1 MKIKKYIIIIIIV
14 VVSSIASFQ
23 LGMKYSTT
31 KKYNWDKT
39 CYLRGM
45 HNKMVR
51 TVYHIS
57 EIKDNIDEIN
67 KNKDEANP
75 FKHMLEELSFMINA
89 CDGGAY
95 YMFDDKVHMETS
107 YNLFRSFELI
117 KDSVDEG
124 VALDGE
130 RICYGFWEDKVIS
143 ENEILFLDSLQKE
156 LESIID
162 NMHEEN
168 TTKVRLELSTGE
180 FAQIVSGFTGKYGWS
195 NVTKR
200 WANVTELGLKN

>member
-1 MKIKKYIIIIIIV
+1 MKTKKYIIIIIIV
-14 VVSSIASFQ
+14 IVSSIASFQ

-45 HNKMVR
+45 HNKMVS
-51 TVYHIS
+51 TAYHITA
-57 EIKDNIDEIN
+57 IKNNVDEIN
-67 KNKDEANP
+67 KNKGEANP
-75 FKHMLEELSFMINA
+75 FKDILEELSFMINA
-89 CDGGAY
+89 CDEGTY
-95 YMFDDKVHMETS
+95 YMFDDLVQRETS
-107 YNLFRSFELI
+107 YNLFNSFELI
-117 KDSVDEG
+117 KDSIEEG
-124 VALDGE
+124 VVLDDE

-143 ENEILFLDSLQKE
+143 ENEILFLDSVQKE

-180 FAQIVSGFTGKYGWS
+180 FDQIVNEFTRKYEWS
-195 NVTKR
+195 
-200 WANVTELGLKN
+200 NVTELGLKN

>member
-14 VVSSIASFQ
+14 IVSSIASFE

-31 KKYNWDKT
+31 KEYNWDKR
-39 CYLRGM
+39 CYLMGM
-45 HNKMVR
+45 NNNMLS
-51 TVYHIS
+51 TISHIS
-57 EIKDNIDEIN
+57 AIKDNVDEVN
-67 KNKDEANP
+67 KNKDKADP
-75 FKHMLEELSFMINA
+75 FKHILEDLSFMINA

-107 YNLFRSFELI
+107 YNLSQSFALI
-117 KDSVDEG
+117 KNSVEEG
-124 VALDGE
+124 IVLDE

-143 ENEILFLDSLQKE
+143 ESEILFLDSVQKE

-180 FAQIVSGFTGKYGWS
+180 FAQIVSGFTGKYVRS
-195 NVTKR
+195 D
-200 WANVTELGLKN
+200 VTELGLKN